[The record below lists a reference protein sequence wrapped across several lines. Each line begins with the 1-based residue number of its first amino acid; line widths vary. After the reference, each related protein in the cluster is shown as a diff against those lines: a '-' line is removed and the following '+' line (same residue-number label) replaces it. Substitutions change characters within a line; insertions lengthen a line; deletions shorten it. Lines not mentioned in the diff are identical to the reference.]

1 MIAADRLASTRKA
14 SVEYMHV
21 PFPSDCNS
29 CEIRF
34 HVAVWNETWARFFQ
48 IEYAQITYSFDV
60 HSFDLRAVPGTEACS
75 CWCRDT
81 TSAIPGHSNQMF
93 VMASG

>member
-1 MIAADRLASTRKA
+1 MYHSLPTATLARFDST
-14 SVEYMHV
+14 V
-21 PFPSDCNS
+21 F
-29 CEIRF
+29 
-34 HVAVWNETWARFFQ
+34 VAVWNETWARFFQ
-48 IEYAQITYSFDV
+48 FEYAQITYSFDV